1 MSSVGPEKVWQ
12 ACVPP
17 LLVFMTWN
25 MTSLPACN
33 DLNDL
38 KFNPYCYHLGKDPTC
53 PHVKS
58 VCDLFVTW
66 VMYVQVNDANTMVGT
81 PGELLSRR
89 CVTLLKTAL
98 KPDVWPQQ
106 CDLKLNWFD
115 KVFASVES
123 GSPNYGNICTALE
136 LLTFLLGVM
145 KKEQILASCKPLQR
159 GIAACITCSN
169 SKVQDMVSLR
179 RGEVQTHCH
188 PPTSDTSLSC
198 C

>member
-1 MSSVGPEKVWQ
+1 
-12 ACVPP
+12 
-17 LLVFMTWN
+17 
-25 MTSLPACN
+25 
-33 DLNDL
+33 
-38 KFNPYCYHLGKDPTC
+38 
-53 PHVKS
+53 
-58 VCDLFVTW
+58 
-66 VMYVQVNDANTMVGT
+66 MVGT

-89 CVTLLKTAL
+89 CVALLKTAL

-106 CDLKLNWFD
+106 CDLKLSWFD

-169 SKVQDMVSLR
+169 SKVGVWQLW
-179 RGEVQTHCH
+179 GEVEVKLSPPQTCSALLQLDDTVWDFFFGEVLLLI
-188 PPTSDTSLSC
+188 PDSDPDWLTDSDRTLL
-198 C
+198 

>member
-1 MSSVGPEKVWQ
+1 
-12 ACVPP
+12 
-17 LLVFMTWN
+17 
-25 MTSLPACN
+25 
-33 DLNDL
+33 
-38 KFNPYCYHLGKDPTC
+38 
-53 PHVKS
+53 
-58 VCDLFVTW
+58 
-66 VMYVQVNDANTMVGT
+66 MVGT
-81 PGELLSRR
+81 PGEMLSRR
-89 CVTLLKTAL
+89 CVALLKTAL

-169 SKVQDMVSLR
+169 SKVQHMACLR
-179 RGEVQTHCH
+179 RCEDKLTDTPLTMTLHEVTASAVYCKEAEGTTVMWPRHWY
-188 PPTSDTSLSC
+188 PPSDKLF
-198 C
+198 

>member
-1 MSSVGPEKVWQ
+1 MGQFCHLTLKGSVNRNLTGWVGCVVCMEEHLKMNIILLLPSILSPSRDWPHPDTNSVWISS
-12 ACVPP
+12 
-17 LLVFMTWN
+17 
-25 MTSLPACN
+25 
-33 DLNDL
+33 
-38 KFNPYCYHLGKDPTC
+38 
-53 PHVKS
+53 
-58 VCDLFVTW
+58 CDLYTSPIIYF
-66 VMYVQVNDANTMVGT
+66 QVNDANTMVGT
-81 PGELLSRR
+81 PGEMLSRR
-89 CVTLLKTAL
+89 CVALLKTAL

-169 SKVQDMVSLR
+169 SKVRDLVNM
-179 RGEVQTHCH
+179 T
-188 PPTSDTSLSC
+188 
-198 C
+198 

>member
-1 MSSVGPEKVWQ
+1 M
-12 ACVPP
+12 
-17 LLVFMTWN
+17 
-25 MTSLPACN
+25 
-33 DLNDL
+33 
-38 KFNPYCYHLGKDPTC
+38 
-53 PHVKS
+53 
-58 VCDLFVTW
+58 W

-169 SKVQDMVSLR
+169 SKVQDMASLR
-179 RGEVQTHCH
+179 RGEDRTHCC
-188 PPTSDTSLSC
+188 PPVTLHRVAARAVPIPETYC
-198 C
+198 PG

>member
-1 MSSVGPEKVWQ
+1 
-12 ACVPP
+12 
-17 LLVFMTWN
+17 
-25 MTSLPACN
+25 
-33 DLNDL
+33 
-38 KFNPYCYHLGKDPTC
+38 
-53 PHVKS
+53 
-58 VCDLFVTW
+58 
-66 VMYVQVNDANTMVGT
+66 MYFQVNDANTMVGT
-81 PGELLSRR
+81 PGEMLSRR
-89 CVTLLKTAL
+89 CVALLKTAL

-169 SKVQDMVSLR
+169 SKVRVLVNMK
-179 RGEVQTHCH
+179 
-188 PPTSDTSLSC
+188 
-198 C
+198 

>member
-1 MSSVGPEKVWQ
+1 MLPLMWNVSLLLTCT
-12 ACVPP
+12 CVN
-17 LLVFMTWN
+17 VQK
-25 MTSLPACN
+25 
-33 DLNDL
+33 LNL
-38 KFNPYCYHLGKDPTC
+38 CSHCLERDPTC
-53 PHVKS
+53 PLVKP
-58 VCDLFVTW
+58 VCDLFAKW
-66 VMYVQVNDANTMVGT
+66 IMYVQVNDANTMVGT
-81 PGELLSRR
+81 PGEMLSRR
-89 CVTLLKTAL
+89 CVALLKTAL

-169 SKVQDMVSLR
+169 SKV
-179 RGEVQTHCH
+179 
-188 PPTSDTSLSC
+188 
-198 C
+198 